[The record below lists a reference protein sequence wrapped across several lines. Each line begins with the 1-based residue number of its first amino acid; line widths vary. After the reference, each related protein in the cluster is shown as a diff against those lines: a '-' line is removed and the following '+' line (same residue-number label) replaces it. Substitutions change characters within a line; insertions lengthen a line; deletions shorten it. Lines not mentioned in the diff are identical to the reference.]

1 MEGYKGRS
9 VALIFMPVLFP
20 DSNRDLVN
28 GSQRRRAL
36 SSTSAAALGS
46 HREQKWHK
54 TWHFFALSFLLDFFG
69 FVFPFHASVSSLNH
83 WTVIHILF
91 ITLCPWFYLLR
102 LVQSLM
108 SQQQSQH
115 SRVEAAHPGFGSQ
128 PGLPCWVLQKAQV
141 LSPPSSS
148 FKGVCTVGEQ
158 ISMLYRGEVS
168 SGSLQNI
175 FDVCSVQLLLYALK
189 FPFWESSKDE
199 EQCPNRAQLI
209 SVSDVLLCP
218 LVCMR
223 LTTLYLVS
231 SNFNDSALK
240 SCIYSQPNET
250 HKYM

>member
-1 MEGYKGRS
+1 MILPFKACAVSYVSTAVSAQQSWGCTPRLWIT
-9 VALIFMPVLFP
+9 AWIAM
-20 DSNRDLVN
+20 
-28 GSQRRRAL
+28 L
-36 SSTSAAALGS
+36 SLTESPSAVP
-46 HREQKWHK
+46 
-54 TWHFFALSFLLDFFG
+54 T
-69 FVFPFHASVSSLNH
+69 
-83 WTVIHILF
+83 ILF
-91 ITLCPWFYLLR
+91 I
-102 LVQSLM
+102 LM
-108 SQQQSQH
+108 
-115 SRVEAAHPGFGSQ
+115 GSA
-128 PGLPCWVLQKAQV
+128 LWD
-141 LSPPSSS
+141 
-148 FKGVCTVGEQ
+148 EQ

-231 SNFNDSALK
+231 SNCNDSALK